1 MRCCPN
7 IASIIVKRD
16 QTVSFSGK
24 SPCKR
29 YTWMPMLR
37 PCLQLR
43 SRLILFCV
51 RSSKQCLKPPRA
63 NPINS
68 VMPKSRR
75 KPPRVVS
82 LPRLVVP
89 VGLGLILALSA
100 IGFVFY
106 TKITLYKQ
114 AHFAPEYAHPWDGYA
129 ALCLFLGMAATA
141 GLVLNKRDPP
151 PMRWR
156 RGRVLI
162 QAKKRAK
169 RRRAGT
175 IPLP

>member
-1 MRCCPN
+1 
-7 IASIIVKRD
+7 
-16 QTVSFSGK
+16 
-24 SPCKR
+24 
-29 YTWMPMLR
+29 
-37 PCLQLR
+37 
-43 SRLILFCV
+43 
-51 RSSKQCLKPPRA
+51 
-63 NPINS
+63 
-68 VMPKSRR
+68 MPKSRR

-82 LPRLVVP
+82 LPQLVVP
-89 VGLGLILALSA
+89 IGLGLILALSI
-100 IGFVFY
+100 IGFVHF
-106 TKITLYKQ
+106 TQITLDKE

-141 GLVLNKRDPP
+141 GLLLNKRDPP

>member
-1 MRCCPN
+1 
-7 IASIIVKRD
+7 
-16 QTVSFSGK
+16 
-24 SPCKR
+24 
-29 YTWMPMLR
+29 
-37 PCLQLR
+37 
-43 SRLILFCV
+43 
-51 RSSKQCLKPPRA
+51 
-63 NPINS
+63 
-68 VMPKSRR
+68 MPKSRR
-75 KPPRVVS
+75 KPLRVVS

-89 VGLGLILALSA
+89 VGLGLILVLSVA
-100 IGFVFY
+100 GFIFY
-106 TKITLYKQ
+106 TKIALDKE

-141 GLVLNKRDPP
+141 GLLLNKRDPA

-175 IPLP
+175 ILLP